1 MVVGIPEINQ
11 FIVNCSLT
19 PVIDSQRRGNDADS
33 SYASA
38 ADAATHTHTL
48 LDRLSPHILGG
59 LTVEQRAAIAA
70 ASGGWKAAAHR
81 VNLRLRLPL
90 LPKRWYFTVLGGPE
104 RRTAARRSIERVRNP
119 VRTAGNMAFIVVT
132 AMTFCGVAAAA
143 LLFSSSVF
151 EY

>member
-1 MVVGIPEINQ
+1 M
-11 FIVNCSLT
+11 
-19 PVIDSQRRGNDADS
+19 IDPQRRGNDADG

-38 ADAATHTHTL
+38 ADAATHSHTL
-48 LDRLSPHILGG
+48 LDRLPPHILGG

-70 ASGGWKAAAHR
+70 ASGDWKAAAHR
-81 VNLRLRLPL
+81 VKLRLSLPL

-104 RRTAARRSIERVRNP
+104 RRTAARRSIERARNP

>member
-19 PVIDSQRRGNDADS
+19 PVIDPNAEETMPDG

-38 ADAATHTHTL
+38 ADAAAHSHTL
-48 LDRLSPHILGG
+48 LDRLPPHILGG

-70 ASGGWKAAAHR
+70 ASGDWKAGTHR
-81 VNLRLRLPL
+81 VNLRLSLPL

-104 RRTAARRSIERVRNP
+104 RRTAARRRIERARNP
-119 VRTAGNMAFIVVT
+119 VRTAANMAFIVVT
-132 AMTFCGVAAAA
+132 AMSFYGVAAAA
-143 LLFSSSVF
+143 LLFSSSVL